1 MQKIG
6 MKPEDNLPKQILE
19 SGMYEDLVHYGMVKS
34 MMITLTENIRSMKQ
48 RQSGTLFSRPLLSL
62 F

>member
-34 MMITLTENIRSMKQ
+34 MMITLRRTFVQ
-48 RQSGTLFSRPLLSL
+48 
-62 F
+62 